1 MPPSIASAV
10 TWAARAAVEL
20 VLPAK
25 CAACGREGDFICPPC
40 RDALPELNRP
50 WCGLCASPGVA
61 TPCSACQEWPPPY
74 DRIAAPYLME
84 GGVRDVVFELKYRGI
99 RALAP
104 DVGELMASHLESS
117 RMAADV
123 IVPVPLHGR
132 RERERGYNQAALL
145 ARELGRRTGLAV
157 EPALRRT
164 KDTPPQVAMAGLDRR
179 RANIEGAFE
188 CVADVRGRRVLLV
201 DDVVTTGSTM
211 AACAAPLKAAGA
223 SKVWGLAFARQP
235 ELPTK

>member
-1 MPPSIASAV
+1 M
-10 TWAARAAVEL
+10 
-20 VLPAK
+20 
-25 CAACGREGDFICPPC
+25 CGREGEFICSPC

-50 WCGLCASPGVA
+50 WCRRCASPGAA

-74 DRIAAPYLME
+74 DRITAPYLMD

-104 DVGELMASHLESS
+104 DVGELMARHLESA
-117 RMAADV
+117 RMDADV

-145 ARELGRRTGLAV
+145 ARELGRRTGLPV

-164 KDTPPQVAMAGLDRR
+164 ADTPPQVDMVGLDER

-188 CVADVRGRRVLLV
+188 CVADVRSRRVLLV

-211 AACAAPLKAAGA
+211 GACAAPLKAAGA

-235 ELPTK
+235 E